1 LTALVGRGG
10 KPVAS
15 TCHCGNHKGNGL
27 PLAAVIV
34 SYDLIFFTYLGF
46 SGFGN
51 KKNRRC
57 IDSSE
62 HF

>member
-1 LTALVGRGG
+1 V
-10 KPVAS
+10 
-15 TCHCGNHKGNGL
+15 GNGL

-34 SYDLIFFTYLGF
+34 PYDLIFFAYPGF
-46 SGFGN
+46 SGFES
-51 KKNRRC
+51 KKKRRC